1 MKKTSP
7 EALAQQATEY
17 SVSSIASIE
26 PHTAEEYFTILLDRA
41 VHATKSG
48 DYGISAA
55 LVIRYDDVELISF
68 GQNTII
74 SKRDPFGHAEANAI
88 CNLQRFMALDASDRI
103 KAAAQWIN
111 PESVITSKN
120 GMGIFIRSVS
130 PSHTP
135 ESILYTTLEPCP
147 MCTVAILNSRIQRV
161 IIAIPDEPGGVLA
174 PERLTR
180 LPGVWP
186 RIAASQGLQVAFT
199 NSHPPGDTSTYIS
212 PELSAMLNNIFWDT
226 KAERDAEVSKGV
238 LFRSDLETS
247 MKNILKAHLKA

>member
-1 MKKTSP
+1 MKNTSQ

-41 VHATKSG
+41 VRATKSG

-74 SKRDPFGHAEANAI
+74 SRRDPFGHAEANAI
-88 CNLQRFMALDASDRI
+88 RNFQRFMALDASDRI

-111 PESVITSKN
+111 PESVVTSRS

-130 PSHTP
+130 PSRTP
-135 ESILYTTLEPCP
+135 ESILYATLEPCP
-147 MCTVAILNSRIQRV
+147 MCTVAIMNSRIQRV
-161 IIAIPDEPGGVLA
+161 IIAIPDVPGGVLA
-174 PERLTR
+174 PERLTK
-180 LPGVWP
+180 LPEVWP

-199 NSHPPGDTSTYIS
+199 DSHSPKGTSTYIS
-212 PELSAMLNNIFWDT
+212 PELSAMLDNVFWDS

-238 LFRSDLETS
+238 LFRSDLGTS
-247 MKNILKAHLKA
+247 IKNILRAQL